1 MDDQV
6 DDELSDLLA
15 STVAPLGLELVDVER
30 RSTAVRV
37 VVDRAGGVDLD
48 AIASAT
54 RAVSAVLDAHD
65 PFPGQRYTLEVSS
78 PGVERPLRTPPHFER
93 AVGEMV
99 SVRTVA
105 GGKGERRMSGRL
117 RAADDEGF
125 VLEGDDL
132 PGGERR
138 LSYDEVERART
149 VFEWGSKSP
158 AEARQGGAPRQ
169 ASRPPRAGGEK
180 TCGKEEG
187 GDAMSK
193 ANFEFLDALGQIAR
207 DKGIS
212 VETLLDALAN
222 ALVAAYKR
230 RPGAAEEA
238 VVTVDPE
245 SGEIRVYGQELD
257 EDGNVIREWDDT
269 PDDFGRIA
277 AQTAKQ
283 VILQRIREAERDL
296 KYEEYAGREGDI
308 VTGIVQQTDNRYT
321 LLDLGK
327 VEALLPQAEQVPYE
341 RYEHGARLK
350 AYIVEVRKTTKG
362 PQIVVSRSHPGL
374 VKRLFE
380 LEVPEISS
388 GVVEIRAAA
397 REPGHRTKIA
407 VWSNDPNVDPV
418 GACVG
423 ARGSRVR
430 MVTNELRGE
439 RIDVV
444 PFADDPVEF
453 IQAALQPAR
462 VREVRLDDETGIA
475 TVVVSD
481 YQLSL
486 AIGKEGQNARL
497 AARLTGWRI
506 DIKSETQLAE
516 EEAGYGEE
524 WAEGEWVENEAGE
537 MVWQPAEGGEAVS
550 AAEWSR
556 VASGEEP
563 GDKPETS
570 PERRPE
576 TAEG

>member
-1 MDDQV
+1 
-6 DDELSDLLA
+6 
-15 STVAPLGLELVDVER
+15 
-30 RSTAVRV
+30 
-37 VVDRAGGVDLD
+37 
-48 AIASAT
+48 
-54 RAVSAVLDAHD
+54 
-65 PFPGQRYTLEVSS
+65 
-78 PGVERPLRTPPHFER
+78 
-93 AVGEMV
+93 
-99 SVRTVA
+99 
-105 GGKGERRMSGRL
+105 
-117 RAADDEGF
+117 
-125 VLEGDDL
+125 
-132 PGGERR
+132 
-138 LSYDEVERART
+138 
-149 VFEWGSKSP
+149 
-158 AEARQGGAPRQ
+158 
-169 ASRPPRAGGEK
+169 
-180 TCGKEEG
+180 
-187 GDAMSK
+187 MSK
-193 ANFEFLDALGQIAR
+193 PNFEFLDALGQIAR

-230 RPGAAEEA
+230 RPDAAEEA
-238 VVTVDPE
+238 VVTIDPE

-283 VILQRIREAERDL
+283 VIFQRIREVERDM

-327 VEALLPQAEQVPYE
+327 VEALLPQAEQVSYE

-362 PQIVVSRSHPGL
+362 PQIVVSRTHPGL
-374 VKRLFE
+374 IKRLFE

-388 GVVEIRAAA
+388 GVVEIKAAA

-439 RIDVV
+439 RVDVV
-444 PFADDPVEF
+444 PFSDDPVEL
-453 IQAALQPAR
+453 IQNALAPAR
-462 VREVRLDDETGIA
+462 VREVRLDDETGTA

-506 DIKSETQLAE
+506 DIKSETQLEE
-516 EEAGYGEE
+516 EEAGYGGQE
-524 WAEGEWVENEAGE
+524 WAEGEWVQNEAGE
-537 MVWQPAEGGEAVS
+537 MVWRPAEGGEDISAEQWS
-550 AAEWSR
+550 HAAEEQVDGAEGPAAESGK
-556 VASGEEP
+556 AAAGEEAKSEEVAQEPAESEAKEVEPAETP
-563 GDKPETS
+563 G
-570 PERRPE
+570 
-576 TAEG
+576 GGG